1 MQTTFTIMPNSPHV
15 VRASILK
22 GFDRFLEG
30 RGLSATEIFAHAGLT
45 LADITDPERN
55 LRLNAVA
62 RLFEE
67 ASAAAGDPALGIQF
81 ARSFP
86 VGGTGVLG
94 FLFVHS
100 RTVAEA
106 MRTVA
111 RFVPL
116 LGAPRQMT
124 FEESPRGGVLWW
136 RWPDTAGSPFTQL
149 GSYASALLTLRL
161 KMIIATSGW
170 QPLEVEMQSAP
181 LNSAEVR
188 NVFGQ
193 NVSFLA
199 GRNAIHVDAPTLSQP
214 IAHAEPGLRAV
225 LESYGE
231 RMMAE
236 LPSPD
241 LGTLEQ
247 ARAAIEKLMSER
259 RVSLDEIAAY
269 LNCPPR
275 TLQARL
281 ASQSSK
287 TFEEV
292 LNDARKARA
301 EELLKVSNVTMTE
314 IALHLGFSELSAFTR
329 AAQRW
334 FGRTP
339 SAQRQFL
346 RARVAER

>member
-1 MQTTFTIMPNSPHV
+1 MPNSPPV
-15 VRASILK
+15 VRAIILK
-22 GFDRFLEG
+22 EFARFLEG
-30 RGLSATEIFAHAGLT
+30 RGLSATEIFARAGLT

-55 LRLNAVA
+55 LRLDTVA

-67 ASAAAGDPALGIQF
+67 ASTAAGDPALGIQF

-100 RTVAEA
+100 RTVADA

-116 LGAPRQMT
+116 LGEPRRMT

-136 RWPDTAGSPFTQL
+136 RWPDAIGYPFTQL
-149 GSYASALLTLRL
+149 GSFAAALLTLRL
-161 KMIIATSGW
+161 KMIVANPGW
-170 QPLEVEMQSAP
+170 QPLEVEMQNAP
-181 LNSAEVR
+181 LNKAEVH

-193 NVSFLA
+193 NVNFLA
-199 GRNAIHVDAPTLSQP
+199 GRNAIHVDAATLRQP

-241 LGTLEQ
+241 VGTLEQ
-247 ARAAIEKLMSER
+247 TRAAIEKLMPER
-259 RVSLDEIAAY
+259 RVSLDEIATY

-287 TFEEV
+287 TFEEI

-346 RARVAER
+346 RARAGEP

>member
-1 MQTTFTIMPNSPHV
+1 
-15 VRASILK
+15 
-22 GFDRFLEG
+22 
-30 RGLSATEIFAHAGLT
+30 
-45 LADITDPERN
+45 
-55 LRLNAVA
+55 
-62 RLFEE
+62 
-67 ASAAAGDPALGIQF
+67 
-81 ARSFP
+81 
-86 VGGTGVLG
+86 
-94 FLFVHS
+94 
-100 RTVAEA
+100 
-106 MRTVA
+106 
-111 RFVPL
+111 
-116 LGAPRQMT
+116 MT

-136 RWPDTAGSPFTQL
+136 RWPDAIGYPFTQL
-149 GSYASALLTLRL
+149 GSFAAALLTLRL
-161 KMIIATSGW
+161 KMIVANPGW
-170 QPLEVEMQSAP
+170 QPLEVEMQNAP
-181 LNSAEVR
+181 LNKAEVH

-193 NVSFLA
+193 NVNFLA
-199 GRNAIHVDAPTLSQP
+199 GRNAIHVDAATLRQP

-241 LGTLEQ
+241 VGTLEQ
-247 ARAAIEKLMSER
+247 TRAAIEKLMPER
-259 RVSLDEIAAY
+259 RVSLDEIATY

-287 TFEEV
+287 TFEEI

-346 RARVAER
+346 RARAGEP